1 MSAARFMSCR
11 VSRRTMLAQS
21 AALAGTA
28 VTGTGPAT
36 AAGLPLTLQIP
47 TRSGASWPLWLALE
61 GGYYAKHG
69 IDAKI
74 VFGVHPAGLA
84 MLISGEAQMTNYG
97 LEQVVAAIARD
108 PSLVLMGSSLNKGNF
123 GLMARPEFASVA
135 QLKGK
140 RIGVARV
147 GDVPYFYTIDLLAK
161 HGLTAKDVQWVSVP
175 ADSAARAAVLT
186 GGQVDA
192 SLLTAPSYYR
202 LETMGLKLLDNIS
215 NYEDIVISTGYI
227 FKKTWVAANRDVPI
241 KIIMAHGEAIKR
253 FYEDKA
259 FAIATYRKNDPAA
272 EQDVA
277 RVYDDYVRHNTLDRV
292 PLLSKKAAAAASER
306 LVADIPA
313 LKGKDLSTSIDM
325 SDVRKLISQG
335 FFETLFGP
343 SIKAEQERKLKDAFA

>member
-1 MSAARFMSCR
+1 MSHC
-11 VSRRTMLAQS
+11 VNRRTVLAQT
-21 AALAGTA
+21 AALVALSTL
-28 VTGTGPAT
+28 PAA
-36 AAGLPLTLQIP
+36 AAGKALTLQIP
-47 TRSGASWPLWLALE
+47 TRSGAAWPLWLALE

-97 LEQVVAAIARD
+97 LEQVIAAIARD
-108 PSLVLMGSSLNKGNF
+108 PSLVMMGSSLNKGNF
-123 GLMARPEFASVA
+123 GLMARPEFTSVA

-175 ADSAARAAVLT
+175 ADSAARATVLV

-192 SLLTAPSYYR
+192 SLLTAPTYYR
-202 LETMGLKLLDNIS
+202 LETMGLKLLDSVS
-215 NYEDIVISTGYI
+215 NHEDIVISTGYV
-227 FKKTWVAANRDVPI
+227 FKKSWVAANRDVPI
-241 KIIMAHGEAIKR
+241 RIIMAHAEAIKR
-253 FYEDKA
+253 FYDDKA

-272 EQDVA
+272 EADVA
-277 RVYDDYVRHNTLDRV
+277 RLYDGYVQRNTLDRV
-292 PLLSKKAAAAASER
+292 PLMSKAAVAAAAER

-313 LKGKDLSTSIDM
+313 LKGKDLSSSVDM
-325 SDVRKLISQG
+325 SDVRKLIAQG

>member
-1 MSAARFMSCR
+1 MAHR
-11 VSRRTMLAQS
+11 VNRRTLLAQT
-21 AALAGTA
+21 AALVA
-28 VTGTGPAT
+28 VSAGPAT
-36 AAGLPLTLQIP
+36 AAGKALTLQIP
-47 TRSGASWPLWLALE
+47 TRSGAAWPLWIALE

-97 LEQVVAAIARD
+97 LEQVIAAIARD

-123 GLMARPEFASVA
+123 GLMARAEISSVA

-147 GDVPYFYTIDLLAK
+147 GDVPYFYTIDLLNK

-175 ADSAARAAVLT
+175 ADSAARAQVLV

-192 SLLTAPSYYR
+192 SLLTAPTYYR
-202 LETMGLKLLDNIS
+202 LETMGLKLLDAVS
-215 NYEDIVISTGYI
+215 NYDDIVISTGYV
-227 FKKTWVAANRDVPI
+227 FKKSWVAANRDVPI
-241 KIIMAHGEAIKR
+241 RIIMAHAEAIKR

-259 FAIATYRKNDPAA
+259 FAISTYRKNDPQA
-272 EQDVA
+272 EGDVA
-277 RVYDDYVRHNTLDRV
+277 RLYEGYVARNTLDRV
-292 PLLSKKAAAAASER
+292 PLLSRHAVAAAAER

-313 LKGKDLSTSIDM
+313 LKGKDLGGSVDM
-325 SDVRKLISQG
+325 SEVRKLITDG
-335 FFETLFGP
+335 FFETLFGA

>member
-1 MSAARFMSCR
+1 MRATRLMSHR
-11 VSRRTMLAQS
+11 VDRRSLLAQA
-21 AALAGTA
+21 AALAGIA
-28 VTGTGPAT
+28 VIGTGPAT

-47 TRSGASWPLWLALE
+47 TRSGASWPLWIALE

-69 IDAKI
+69 IDAKV

-97 LEQVVAAIARD
+97 LEQVVAAVARD
-108 PSLVLMGSSLNKGNF
+108 PSLVLMGSSLNKGSF
-123 GLMARPEFASVA
+123 GLIARPEFTSVA

-147 GDVPYFYTIDLLAK
+147 GDVPYFYTIDLLNK

-175 ADSAARAAVLT
+175 ADSAARATVLV

-192 SLLTAPSYYR
+192 SLLTPPSYYR
-202 LETMGLKLLDNIS
+202 LEAMGLKLLDNIS
-215 NYEDIVISTGYI
+215 NYDDIVISTGYV
-227 FKKTWVAANRDVPI
+227 FKKTWVAANRGMPI
-241 KIIMAHGEAIKR
+241 KIIMAHAEAIKR
-253 FYEDKA
+253 FYEDKT
-259 FAIATYRKNDPAA
+259 FAIAAYRKNDPAA
-272 EQDVA
+272 EADVA
-277 RVYDDYVRHNTLDRV
+277 RLYDDYIARNTLDRV
-292 PLLSKKAAAAASER
+292 PLLSKHAVAAAAER

-313 LKGKDLSTSIDM
+313 LKGKDLGTSVDM
-325 SDVRKLISQG
+325 SDVRKLIADG